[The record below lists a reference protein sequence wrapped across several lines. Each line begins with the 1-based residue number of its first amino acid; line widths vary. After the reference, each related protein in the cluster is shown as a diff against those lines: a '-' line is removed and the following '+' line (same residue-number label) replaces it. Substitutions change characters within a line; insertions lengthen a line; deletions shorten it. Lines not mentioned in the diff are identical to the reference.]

1 MTRGFRGVALLVT
14 GFGAA
19 LPLLASAQTAVRA
32 QPRPG
37 EQACDG
43 RVTGFL
49 GITRLD
55 CRGLCTLA
63 LDHQGE
69 SGTWSFSAEPRIVEL
84 APNSPAASM
93 LKIGDEIVAIDDTPI
108 TSTEGGSRL
117 ANIERDRVVT
127 VRYRRD
133 GAIREAALHAGAR
146 CGPGVEG
153 LRAIPPVYSRVDS
166 VAEPGAAAGAG
177 ILIQID
183 DSVDG
188 RRTTISVQTPGVSGR
203 SAVPAM
209 PETLMGMDFTCGP
222 CSTIL
227 RDGRRLWRFSN
238 PIQVVGL
245 ELGGPADR
253 AGIRVEERITHV
265 NGISIDSPAGGD
277 AFSNLRPGQTVR
289 LTLVGLDG
297 INRTV
302 SIVLADRK

>member
-1 MTRGFRGVALLVT
+1 MTRGIKSIALLT
-14 GFGAA
+14 AGFGAA
-19 LPLLASAQTAVRA
+19 IPLLASAQTGARA
-32 QPRPG
+32 ESKPG
-37 EQACDG
+37 EQACEG

-63 LDHQGE
+63 LDHEGE
-69 SGTWSFSAEPRIVEL
+69 KGTWSFSVEPRIAEL
-84 APNSPAASM
+84 APNSPAASV
-93 LKIGDEIVAIDDTPI
+93 LKIGDEIVAIDDAPI
-108 TSTEGGSRL
+108 TSTEGGRRL
-117 ANIERDRVVT
+117 ANIERDQVVS

-133 GAIREAALHAGAR
+133 GHLGEAALRAGPR
-146 CGPGVEG
+146 CGPAVEG
-153 LRAIPPVYSRVDS
+153 LRTIPPVYS
-166 VAEPGAAAGAG
+166 VAEPGAAAGPA

-265 NGISIDSPAGGD
+265 NG
-277 AFSNLRPGQTVR
+277 NLLSLQ
-289 LTLVGLDG
+289 DG
-297 INRTV
+297 MHQQGF
-302 SIVLADRK
+302 